1 MPVKISINVPNVE
14 AKVKGA
20 WDETL
25 PLLSEEILADCNE
38 YCKKDKGALRDSSLI
53 HSIPKEGK
61 LVWQTPY
68 ARRQYWE
75 IETASKDS
83 NENATWK
90 WCHVAKA
97 NKLKEWIEKAQQ
109 KFDEMLRKR
118 RSK

>member
-25 PLLSEEILADCNE
+25 PVLSDEILADCNG
-38 YCKKDKGALRDSSLI
+38 YCKEYEGELRDSSQS
-53 HSIPKEGK
+53 HSILKEGK

-75 IETASKDS
+75 IETASTDK
-83 NENATWK
+83 NPNATWK

-97 NKLKEWIEKAQQ
+97 NKLKEWIENAQ
-109 KFDEMLRKR
+109 KRFDEMLQKR